1 MAGNSFDVG
10 ERKTYE
16 VRNTKPLASNDA
28 LEGFHK
34 TTRESLSDRAKANG
48 GVRLDKATSTPQQ
61 NKEPAPEPEKQEVE
75 QPTPVDFSDNTVS
88 HHHDWFEWVKQFR
101 GIDVK
106 PVTRINGRAVVP
118 SVKKAVAHFARLGTF
133 EQRIMLD
140 ALELMTKEEHYVVLN
155 SYMES
160 FATDRNE
167 GSYNNADDE
176 DTQQYAQQLAQSQ
189 QREREL
195 EATVDNLQ
203 AELVDIRTRIEQ
215 EETKAQVDAGLK
227 NTAADPHRDEDT
239 APVIDGVEEA
249 SADKQDEPESHES
262 HDEATEAT
270 RDDNE
275 AEGSTSDDEPFVID
289 GEEDEA
295 ATEEESSDADAVD
308 DEDSEL
314 DGFDDHAAELG
325 AGADPEEAA
334 AIAAHSA
341 QQQQKAEAAAEAEAA
356 LQQKAEEAE
365 QAEDSG
371 EE

>member
-1 MAGNSFDVG
+1 MAGNSFDVV

-34 TTRESLSDRAKANG
+34 TTRESLSDRVKANG
-48 GVRLDKATSTPQQ
+48 GVRLDKATSIPQQ

-75 QPTPVDFSDNTVS
+75 QPTPVDFSDNTIS

-167 GSYNNADDE
+167 GSYNNVDDE
-176 DTQQYAQQLAQSQ
+176 DVQQYEQRLAQSQ

-195 EATVDNLQ
+195 EATVHNLQ

-227 NTAADPHRDEDT
+227 NTAADPHRDEDI

-249 SADKQDEPESHES
+249 SADKQDESESQESHN
-262 HDEATEAT
+262 EATEAI

-275 AEGSTSDDEPFVID
+275 AED
-289 GEEDEA
+289 
-295 ATEEESSDADAVD
+295 TEEEPSDADVAD
-308 DEDSEL
+308 DEDSEF

-325 AGADPEEAA
+325 ADADPEEAA

-341 QQQQKAEAAAEAEAA
+341 QQQQEAEAAAETEAA
-356 LQQKAEEAE
+356 LHQKAEEAE
-365 QAEDSG
+365 QAEDGSG
-371 EE
+371 E